1 MVNSYRATRSLI
13 GVFLCT
19 VFSLFAPFWSP
30 PAALQMLNAPLPY
43 FASFHLSVSCFEV
56 VFSGFLAKN
65 RRLFWLRTKLK
76 ER

>member
-1 MVNSYRATRSLI
+1 MVNSLEFFFAQY
-13 GVFLCT
+13 FL
-19 VFSLFAPFWSP
+19 FLLHFWSP

-56 VFSGFLAKN
+56 VFSRFLAKN